1 MRSST
6 LSVVGAAPE
15 AFGIFGFVAMLRS
28 PEDGGTFVAVG
39 AAGVVA
45 AGAFACV
52 LACCS
57 AVRANLSASLSLV
70 LLPHALSRS
79 AVAASAARIRI
90 VFIVMVGAPLGPCF
104 PPRERSA
111 ARAGCEGYELA
122 PEARVASRRAR
133 KPERHR
139 STDPDRSA
147 FQGARCAGAGDGDLT
162 PPPRPLPGTR
172 GGSAGVLLFVSGGGR
187 I

>member
-6 LSVVGAAPE
+6 LSVVGAPPE

-45 AGAFACV
+45 AGAFARV

-57 AVRANLSASLSLV
+57 AVRANFSASLSFV

-90 VFIVMVGAPLGPCF
+90 VFIVMVWAPLGLCF

-111 ARAGCEGYELA
+111 AESRLRRIRACPGD
-122 PEARVASRRAR
+122 PRRQPRVRE
-133 KPERHR
+133 PERHR

-147 FQGARCAGAGDGDLT
+147 FQRAGCAGAGDGDVM
-162 PPPRPLPGTR
+162 PPPRPLPGT
-172 GGSAGVLLFVSGGGR
+172 
-187 I
+187 